1 MWNRLLSRSMSLH
14 RQTVANELGF
24 VSVLLAVVPV
34 VYVFHADFFPNHAL
48 TESVVL
54 IGGIGGSLFAAL
66 VAGLVGSR
74 WWFFALGGVMD
85 VVVAY
90 GFSP

>member
-1 MWNRLLSRSMSLH
+1 MSLH
-14 RQTVANELGF
+14 RQTLANWLGL
-24 VSVLLAVVPV
+24 VSVLLAVVPA

-54 IGGIGGSLFAAL
+54 IGGIGGSLFTGF

-74 WWFFALGGVMD
+74 WWFFALLGGVMD

>member
-1 MWNRLLSRSMSLH
+1 MNLH
-14 RQTVANELGF
+14 RKTAANWLGL
-24 VSVLLAVVPV
+24 VSILLAVVPL
-34 VYVFHADFFPNHAL
+34 VYVFHADSFPNYAL

-54 IGGIGGSLFAAL
+54 TGGIGGSLFAAL
-66 VAGLVGSR
+66 IAGLVGSR
-74 WWFFALGGVMD
+74 WWLMALLGGVMD

>member
-1 MWNRLLSRSMSLH
+1 MSLH
-14 RQTVANELGF
+14 RRTAANWLGL
-24 VSVLLAVVPV
+24 VSILLAVVLL
-34 VYVFHADFFPNHAL
+34 VYVFHADSFPNYAL

-74 WWFFALGGVMD
+74 WWLMALLGGVMD